1 MRREHQLDFLSADF
15 SSDTM
20 AVRRKEDSIFK
31 VLKENSIVNQESY
44 TQQNY
49 LSKNEGETD
58 TPRLKKKN
66 CC

>member
-49 LSKNEGETD
+49 LSK
-58 TPRLKKKN
+58 K
-66 CC
+66 